1 MKELIQNSE
10 KMMSSKLIA
19 ERTGKLHSNVL
30 RDIRTMMDELG
41 DSNYELSDYQV
52 VKRED
57 NGQTS
62 ETFLADRLHNYLIDR
77 YKFKSRTV
85 AGLREKVALDTI
97 EQLLNVKLK
106 RQYKV
111 IDYFIDGYDPVNNIA
126 YEIDELGHNTSS
138 AYKHDKKRAD
148 RITKKIGCKFVRINI
163 NY

>member
-1 MKELIQNSE
+1 M
-10 KMMSSKLIA
+10 
-19 ERTGKLHSNVL
+19 V
-30 RDIRTMMDELG
+30 DELG

-52 VKRED
+52 VKDVRSY
-57 NGQTS
+57 TS
-62 ETFLADRLHNYLIDR
+62 EILLGDRLHNYLIDR

-126 YEIDELGHNTSS
+126 YEIDELGHNTGS
-138 AYKHDKKRAD
+138 AYKYDKKRAD

>member
-1 MKELIQNSE
+1 MKDLIQNSE
-10 KMMSSKLIA
+10 STMSSKQIA
-19 ERTGKLHSNVL
+19 ERTGKLHSHVL
-30 RDIRTMMDELG
+30 RDIRSMVDELG

-52 VKRED
+52 VKDVRSY
-57 NGQTS
+57 TS
-62 ETFLADRLHNYLIDR
+62 EILLGDRLHNYLIDR

-138 AYKHDKKRAD
+138 AYKYDKKRAD